1 MVIWHLV
8 KVQDKRNLILLDVLE
23 SRTKIGL
30 DPLEL
35 KQELMKTISH
45 LQWQICSLVLKFL
58 TPHPPIPDS
67 NNGCDYF

>member
-45 LQWQICSLVLKFL
+45 LPFCSQIKLPTV
-58 TPHPPIPDS
+58 P
-67 NNGCDYF
+67 